1 MIIWYKSKYLQCFGS
16 AIKRRLICFHLTQTE
31 SVFWFF
37 TLSAESVIHIEL
49 STLRICQLCINR
61 NSHKAWHCTISRMI
75 LRCSTHAS
83 GTVGQWSSHTELVPV
98 PLHQVLVKYIFKLK
112 TCDINNNSKCE
123 GSSGILA
130 CIFFINTTFQICFLG
145 FYLSFHLQ
153 VQCVAHK
160 MTYLQKIQ

>member
-16 AIKRRLICFHLTQTE
+16 AIKRRLICFRMTQTK

-61 NSHKAWHCTISRMI
+61 NSHKAWSCTVSRML

-83 GTVGQWSSHTELVPV
+83 GIAGQWDSHTELVPV
-98 PLHQVLVKYIFKLK
+98 PLHQVLVEYIFKLK
-112 TCDINNNSKCE
+112 TWHQQQQQVWRKLRNPYMY
-123 GSSGILA
+123 
-130 CIFFINTTFQICFLG
+130 TFYKYNFSNLLPG
-145 FYLSFHLQ
+145 LLSFFPLASS
-153 VQCVAHK
+153 VCG
-160 MTYLQKIQ
+160 T